1 MNWQTYDVGMQLN
14 QAMFASGT
22 DQTGYV
28 LKPDSLR
35 TSPSPR
41 KLVTFTV
48 DIISAQQLPRLQGMG
63 PDDSINPYVE
73 IELFCADDKRKG
85 LAFGEGG
92 VDTSARNGMSGI
104 GQPHRRRTRIEQQNG
119 YNPVFNDQFKLSLET
134 KYPDLVFVR
143 WVVRNSPDG
152 RSFGGN
158 NSVQLATFTAKLS
171 SLSQGYR
178 YLPLYDA
185 SGDQYLFSTLFCKI
199 TKSDPVPAQRAGFE
213 GWRGDQKGIIRQLRH
228 TLSKRTSPT
237 EGQGEGL

>member
-1 MNWQTYDVGMQLN
+1 M
-14 QAMFASGT
+14 
-22 DQTGYV
+22 
-28 LKPDSLR
+28 
-35 TSPSPR
+35 
-41 KLVTFTV
+41 
-48 DIISAQQLPRLQGMG
+48 
-63 PDDSINPYVE
+63 
-73 IELFCADDKRKG
+73 
-85 LAFGEGG
+85 
-92 VDTSARNGMSGI
+92 
-104 GQPHRRRTRIEQQNG
+104 
-119 YNPVFNDQFKLSLET
+119 SLET

-237 EGQGEGL
+237 EKDREKDCDRDREKSKDATRKPECNLRNQGSSSTDSSSYTIQSLQ